1 MKVNVSFDHVTNY
14 FNISLKCHDEK
25 IDIIFNDNYNKIF
38 NVVFS
43 YYQEKTVIKDAE
55 HYDGSYTITPS
66 IDLQTLY
73 TSHKMMTDNVIIN
86 EIPCYITSN
95 QFQGETVYIGTEVDI
110 HGG

>member
-1 MKVNVSFDHVTNY
+1 MKVNVSFDYIINY

-25 IDIIFNDNYNKIF
+25 IDIIFDNNRVF

-43 YYQEKTVIKDAE
+43 CYQENTVIKDAE

-66 IDLQTLY
+66 VDIQTLY
-73 TSHKMMTDNVIIN
+73 TSHKMMTDNVIVN

-95 QFQGETVYIGTEVDI
+95 QYQGETVYIGTEVDM